1 MVYQE
6 QVMEICRVAAG
17 YSYGRAD
24 LVRRAMAKK
33 KHDVMEKER
42 NIFLYGNKN
51 DDGTTECC
59 GAIANGINEKTAN
72 EIFDEMSGFASY
84 AFNKS
89 HAAAYAYL
97 SYQTAYLKCH
107 YMKEYMA
114 ALMSSVLGNTDKL
127 SEYVEECRQNEIKI
141 LRPDINKSYAEF
153 TAEENGIRY
162 GLLAIKNIGK
172 GIILS
177 IIEERE
183 KNGVFQSLDN
193 FCERTSELN
202 ISKIIV
208 ENLIKSGSFDNL
220 GANRR
225 EMISNYEYI
234 MDSYSH
240 FTRKNI
246 EGQMNLFPD
255 GNNRIHQKF
264 KFKSQ
269 EEYKYNDLLE
279 FENCQP
285 ACIYQVI
292 LWMNSESTLKLMKL
306 NSISK

>member
-1 MVYQE
+1 
-6 QVMEICRVAAG
+6 
-17 YSYGRAD
+17 
-24 LVRRAMAKK
+24 
-33 KHDVMEKER
+33 
-42 NIFLYGNKN
+42 
-51 DDGTTECC
+51 
-59 GAIANGINEKTAN
+59 
-72 EIFDEMSGFASY
+72 
-84 AFNKS
+84 
-89 HAAAYAYL
+89 
-97 SYQTAYLKCH
+97 
-107 YMKEYMA
+107 
-114 ALMSSVLGNTDKL
+114 MSSVLGNTDKL

-279 FENCQP
+279 FEKLSTGMYISGHP
-285 ACIYQVI
+285 LDEFRIY
-292 LWMNSESTLKLMKL
+292 TKLCL
-306 NSISK
+306 LYTSPSPRDCS